1 MTVVAPADSLDSIPQ
16 YKFKHEHLKELVG
29 LARGD
34 DIVQFR
40 GIPFATIAARL
51 RQARLLEA
59 LPQQPF
65 DARKSG

>member
-1 MTVVAPADSLDSIPQ
+1 MGSIQIEQLGSLPS
-16 YKFKHEHLKELVG
+16 YLFKHTSLGEIIG

-40 GIPFATIAARL
+40 GVPFASIPARF
-51 RQARLLEA
+51 RQACLLES

-65 DARKSG
+65 DARVSG